1 MRCGGREGA
10 MDKKFSD
17 LNIHQKLELTIRE
30 IVDKELNLKDVLK
43 EFEKIYFE
51 IAGKKFNGNQT
62 KMARALGIHRNTLY
76 NRIKA
81 LKTKKKN

>member
-1 MRCGGREGA
+1 

-30 IVDKELNLKDVLK
+30 MVDKELNLKDVLK

-51 IAGKKFNGNQT
+51 TAAKKFNGNQT
-62 KMARALGIHRNTLY
+62 KMAKALGIHRNTLH

-81 LKTKKKN
+81 LRQKKKN